1 MLASADQLP
10 TNLNMALKQQPVS
23 DGSGSVAT
31 RTRTAILDAI
41 FDGRWERRLPSE
53 TQLAE
58 MLGVS
63 RSSVRAALHDLEI
76 DGLITRRRA
85 LGTTVNAHVQ
95 RTSLGLHRLIGFER
109 LLSENGHTADVQ
121 VSWKIDSVPQMFTTA
136 FNAGKG
142 IQVLLMSKRY
152 VVGGHA
158 AIGIADAIP
167 IDRLRDGRIP
177 KAIPSSIF
185 EFSRAC
191 CVEEI
196 DLASASIVP
205 MMSVKSGPLADSI
218 KPGRPYVR
226 LHETHYSRSGGV
238 VGWSII
244 DVNDEYVRFDLVR
257 RH

>member
-1 MLASADQLP
+1 
-10 TNLNMALKQQPVS
+10 MAVVTAQKVLKTSTPN
-23 DGSGSVAT
+23 GSGTVAS

-41 FDGRWERRLPSE
+41 FDGRFERRLPSE

-63 RSSVRAALHDLEI
+63 RSSIRAALHDLEI

-85 LGTTVNAHVQ
+85 LGTTVNVHVQ

-109 LLSENGHTADVQ
+109 LLSENGHAADVQ
-121 VSWKIDSVPQMFTTA
+121 VSWKIDSIPQMFTSA
-136 FNAGKG
+136 FDTGKG
-142 IQVLLMSKRY
+142 IQALLMSKRY
-152 VVGGHA
+152 VVDGHA

-177 KAIPSSIF
+177 KTIPSSIF
-185 EFSRAC
+185 EFSKAC
-191 CVEEI
+191 CIEEI
-196 DLASASIVP
+196 DLAAASIVP
-205 MMSVKSGPLADSI
+205 MIFARVAPLADSI
-218 KPGRPYVR
+218 KRGRPYVR
-226 LHETHYSRSGGV
+226 LHETHYSRSGSV